1 MKNYFPVLFLFFVS
15 SLFAQQNSLLWEIS
29 GKGINKPS
37 YLYGTMHLR
46 DSRLFCFPDSAQQ
59 KLDSCAVLALE
70 VVIDFKD
77 TKALMNAILVQDE
90 NNYLSKI
97 LSKQDY
103 KKVRKAVKENCD
115 LATFVMMDKVRPL
128 MLAASIME
136 GQMKNDVKYPMD
148 IQFQLDAQKQGKSL
162 YSLESAASQI
172 AVLDKIPLDIQKR
185 ELLSA
190 VDSMQQNKVLLDSM
204 IQMYLRQDLAGLQ
217 QTSEGSTVE
226 FDSLWQSELLDKRN
240 AIMVNGIH
248 TLLPKGNAFIAF
260 GAAHLGGENGL
271 IELLRKEGYVVRPV
285 FSTCSQLRA
294 RDKF

>member
-1 MKNYFPVLFLFFVS
+1 MKNYFPLLFLFFVS

-37 YLYGTMHLR
+37 YLFGTMHLR

-59 KLDSCAVLALE
+59 KLESCNVLALE
-70 VVIDFKD
+70 VVVDFKD
-77 TKALMNAILVQDE
+77 KKELMNAILIKDE
-90 NNYLSKI
+90 SQYLSQI
-97 LSKQDY
+97 LSEQDY
-103 KKVRKAVKENCD
+103 KKVKKAVKENCD
-115 LATFVMMDKVRPL
+115 VLTFFMMDKVRPL

-148 IQFQLDAQKQGKSL
+148 IQFQFDAQKQGKRL

-172 AVLDKIPLDIQKR
+172 AVLDKIPLDIQKQ

-190 VDSMQQNKVLLDSM
+190 VDNMKQNKVLLDSM
-204 IQMYLRQDLAGLQ
+204 IQMYLRQDLTGLQ
-217 QTSEGSTVE
+217 QTSDGMTAE
-226 FDSLWQSELLDKRN
+226 FDSLWQTELLDKRN
-240 AIMVNGIH
+240 VIMVNGIH
-248 TLLPKGNAFIAF
+248 TLLPNGNAFVAI
-260 GAAHLGGENGL
+260 GAAHLGGENGI

-294 RDKF
+294 RD